1 MKRGATLISTLVG
14 IALLA
19 ATVAGTVHVCTLAGM
34 AVSLA
39 DSRTTAL
46 MIAETRIETL
56 LVKGYEALPSI
67 GLHKID
73 GATIDRLPNAA
84 GVVSISK
91 GPQPES
97 RTITVRIKWQQR
109 HDRQVSTLTLSRIM
123 VGDGTVADVSGGGGE
138 AR

>member
-14 IALLA
+14 IAFLA
-19 ATVAGTVHVCTLAGM
+19 ATLAGTVHVCTLAGM
-34 AVSLA
+34 AVSVA
-39 DSRTTAL
+39 GSRTTAL

-56 LVKGYEALPSI
+56 LAKGYGKLPSI

-73 GATIDRLPNAA
+73 GATIDRLPNAT
-84 GVVSISK
+84 GTVSISK

-97 RTITVRIKWQQR
+97 RVITVRIKWQQR
-109 HDRQVSTLTLSRIM
+109 HDRQESIVTLSRII
-123 VGDGTVADVSGGGGE
+123 VAERTTSAGGE

>member
-19 ATVAGTVHVCTLAGM
+19 ATLAGTVHVCTLAGM
-34 AVSLA
+34 AVSVA
-39 DSRTTAL
+39 DSRTSAL

-56 LVKGYEALPSI
+56 VAKGYEELPSI

-73 GATIDRLPNAA
+73 GATIDRLPNAT
-84 GVVSISK
+84 GTFSVSE

-97 RTITVRIKWQQR
+97 RIITVRIKWQQR
-109 HDRQVSTLTLSRIM
+109 HDRQESTVTLSRIM
-123 VGDGTVADVSGGGGE
+123 VSERTTGAGGE